1 MFERIAWRRSWGWL
15 GNVDNTMDIEGNFF
29 AGRGVVVVGEAVD
42 VSAVMLDSEGVD
54 AGGDGTFVDLEVAF
68 GVSDL

>member
-1 MFERIAWRRSWGWL
+1 
-15 GNVDNTMDIEGNFF
+15 MDIEGNFF